1 VPREHWLEHRIPPP
15 VAMLVVAAA
24 MWGLARTWPALAF
37 DLPPLGPLAA
47 GVAAIAL
54 AIELAAA
61 WRFVRARTTVNPLA
75 PERSAQLVVDGLNRY
90 SRNPMYVGQALLLF
104 AWALWLAHP
113 LALLPWPLFPAY
125 IARFQ
130 ILPEERALAARF
142 GDAYA
147 AYRARVRRWL

>member
-1 VPREHWLEHRIPPP
+1 
-15 VAMLVVAAA
+15 MLVVAGT
-24 MWGLARTWPALAF
+24 MWGLARTWPMLAF
-37 DLPPLGPLAA
+37 DFPLRAPLAV
-47 GVAAIAL
+47 GVATIAL

-61 WRFVRARTTVNPLA
+61 WRFVRVRTTVNPLA
-75 PERSAQLVVDGLNRY
+75 PERSARLVVDGPNRY

-104 AWALWLAHP
+104 GWALWLAHP
-113 LALLPWPLFPAY
+113 LALLSWPVFPAY